1 MRLTGRRSQHPEDTE
16 GVGRR
21 GSGQLSFLE
30 ALTTLS
36 ARCDGSGS

>member
-1 MRLTGRRSQHPEDTE
+1 MTLIAAAVSTPRTPMTLTG
-16 GVGRR
+16 